1 MMDNLILST
10 SRLSYLQSV
19 KGTNN
24 GRDEIR
30 QQIDIDPKKISE
42 AFENEREQLEFLKD
56 RCYNVRK
63 EFKNEEDF
71 HRKLLGSKIDMER
84 KGKEVDNK
92 LDKLFKES
100 EQASKTLESKDLC
113 IYFRYF

>member
-1 MMDNLILST
+1 MDNLILST

-63 EFKNEEDF
+63 KFKNEEDF
-71 HRKLLGSKIDMER
+71 HRKLIGSKIDMER